1 MVKRLFP
8 LSLAV
13 TLALFSITCA
23 KLPARVIPS
32 GPTIPVNVMPAI
44 PLDSGELV
52 AVIAHPVDPHWVA
65 LWFQKPDKTISIRW
79 VNIYSGN
86 VGSEITIPR
95 K

>member
-13 TLALFSITCA
+13 ILALLSITCA
-23 KLPARVIPS
+23 KLPASFVPT
-32 GPTIPVNVMPAI
+32 GPTIPVSVMPSI

-52 AVIAHPVDPHWVA
+52 AVIAHPTDPHWVA
-65 LWFQKPDKTISIRW
+65 LWFQKPEKTISIRW

-86 VGSEITIPR
+86 VGSEIIIPR